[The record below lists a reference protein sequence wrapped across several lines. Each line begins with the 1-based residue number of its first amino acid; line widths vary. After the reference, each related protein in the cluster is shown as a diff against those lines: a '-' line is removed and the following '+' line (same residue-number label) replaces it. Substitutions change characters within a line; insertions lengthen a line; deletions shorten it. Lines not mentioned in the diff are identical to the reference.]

1 MTISRRTLMQIASAA
16 GLFPLSSL
24 REAAFAAQPAANQP
38 ILIVLHLRGGCDGLN
53 LVSPASDPDFIE
65 ARATDLRVAADGPN
79 AGYQLANAPAGI
91 DFRLHNAAGGLNELY
106 KSGHLAVI
114 HAAGLTNQ
122 TRSHFVA
129 TDMIERGVAS
139 DADLG
144 RTATGWIT
152 RSLQGRNAAGGVV
165 PAVAASP
172 TVGGDFD
179 GAPFAMAIPDLSYG
193 LTPAGGP
200 QIAAALWQMYGGTG
214 AVAEAGR
221 TTLQTMASVDVRLA
235 RDDQGR
241 IKPYQAETGVN
252 YDPAGDFARQL
263 KTVAQLIKME
273 IGLSAV
279 TLDYGAWDHHE
290 YQAGRFK
297 PQVEHLSNGL
307 AAFWNDM
314 AAWHDRITLVT
325 LTEFGRRL
333 RSNKSSGT
341 DHGRGGVMMVLGG
354 KVAGGRFHGT
364 WPGLKAEQLDEGV
377 DLAVANDY
385 REVLSEILD
394 RQHGVKAGSWFPN
407 FKPSGN
413 LGVLA

>member
-1 MTISRRTLMQIASAA
+1 MLTRRTLLKTAGAAS
-16 GLFPLSSL
+16 LPLSGL
-24 REAAFAAQPAANQP
+24 HRAVFAAAPSVNQP

-65 ARATDLRVAADGPN
+65 ARISELRVAADGPN
-79 AGYQLANAPAGI
+79 AGYPLANGPVPTI
-91 DFRLHNAAGGLNELY
+91 DFRLHPAAGGLNELY
-106 KSGHLAVI
+106 KGGHLTFI

-139 DADLG
+139 DADLA
-144 RTATGWIT
+144 RTTTGWIT
-152 RSLQGRNAAGGVV
+152 RALQGKTAVNGAI
-165 PAVAASP
+165 PTVAASG
-172 TVGGDFD
+172 TVSGDLD

-193 LTPAGGP
+193 LAPAGGP
-200 QIAAALWQMYGGTG
+200 QVASALWQLYGGPG
-214 AVAEAGR
+214 AVDQAGR
-221 TTLQTMASVDVRLA
+221 MAMQTMAGLDARLP

-241 IKPYQAETGVN
+241 VKPYQAETGVN
-252 YDPAGDFARQL
+252 YDPAGDFARPL

-290 YQAGRFK
+290 YQAGRYK
-297 PQVEHLSNGL
+297 PQVERLSNGL

-314 AAWHDRITLVT
+314 AAYHDRITLVT

-333 RSNKSSGT
+333 RSNRSNGT

-354 KVAGGRFHGT
+354 KVAGGRFHGV
-364 WPGLKAEQLDEGV
+364 WPGLKSEQLDEGV

-385 REVLSEILD
+385 RAVLGEILD
-394 RQHGVKAGSWFPN
+394 RQHGIKGGSWFPN
-407 FKPSGN
+407 YKPTGN
-413 LGVLA
+413 LGVLV

>member
-1 MTISRRTLMQIASAA
+1 MISRRTLLKTAGAASLPLT
-16 GLFPLSSL
+16 GLS
-24 REAAFAAQPAANQP
+24 RAVFAAAPSANQP

-53 LVSPASDPDFIE
+53 FVSPASDPDFIE
-65 ARATDLRVAADGPN
+65 ARISELRVAADGPG
-79 AGYQLANAPAGI
+79 AGYPLANGPTSTI
-91 DFRLHNAAGGLNELY
+91 DFRLHPSAGGLNELY
-106 KSGHLAVI
+106 KGNHLAFV

-139 DADLG
+139 DADLA
-144 RTATGWIT
+144 RTPTGWIT
-152 RSLQGRNAAGGVV
+152 RALQGRTAANGVV
-165 PAVAASP
+165 PAVAASG
-172 TVGGDFD
+172 TVSGDPD
-179 GAPFAMAIPDLSYG
+179 GAPFAMAIPDLSQG
-193 LTPAGGP
+193 LAPAGGP
-200 QIAAALWQMYGGTG
+200 QTASALWQLYGGSG

-221 TTLQTMASVDVRLA
+221 TAMQTMAGLDARLP

-241 IKPYQAETGVN
+241 VKAYQAENGAN
-252 YDPAGDFARQL
+252 YDPASDFARPL

-297 PQVEHLSNGL
+297 PQVERLSSGL

-314 AAWHDRITLVT
+314 AAYHDRITLVT

-333 RSNKSSGT
+333 RSNRSNGT
-341 DHGRGGVMMVLGG
+341 DHGRGGLMMVLGG
-354 KVAGGRFHGT
+354 KVAGGRFHGA
-364 WPGLKAEQLDEGV
+364 WPGLKSEQLDEGV

-385 REVLSEILD
+385 RAVLGEILD
-394 RQHGVKAGSWFPN
+394 RQHGVKAGAWFPN
-407 FKPSGN
+407 YKPSGN
-413 LGVLA
+413 LGVLV